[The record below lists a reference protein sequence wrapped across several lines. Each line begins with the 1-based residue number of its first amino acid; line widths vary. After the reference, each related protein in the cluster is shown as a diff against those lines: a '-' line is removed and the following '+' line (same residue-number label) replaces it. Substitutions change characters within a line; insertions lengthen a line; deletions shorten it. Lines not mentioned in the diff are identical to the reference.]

1 MSPEQVRG
9 EPVDG
14 RSDLWSL
21 GVVLYELITGSMP
34 FSTEYERAAL
44 YSILNKDPAPMT
56 SIRAGVPMS
65 LDWMVAKLLAKNTNE
80 RYQSAAELMVDLK
93 AADLRQAGLSRM
105 SAVSTMS
112 SPGVTADIIKT
123 DGYLRSRHASTGIIS
138 MDCRRRHLLRNS
150 VYSVDGSPTRR

>member
-34 FSTEYERAAL
+34 FSAEYERAAL

-65 LDWMVAKLLAKNTNE
+65 LDWMVAKLLAKNTN
-80 RYQSAAELMVDLK
+80 
-93 AADLRQAGLSRM
+93 
-105 SAVSTMS
+105 
-112 SPGVTADIIKT
+112 
-123 DGYLRSRHASTGIIS
+123 
-138 MDCRRRHLLRNS
+138 
-150 VYSVDGSPTRR
+150 